1 MSIPKLTDDLN
12 IIQSLDNQP
21 ALTPAQLKAKFDES
35 GNTIK
40 SYINSILVDGINDA
54 IDTVTASIDTAITTK
69 LQAIYP
75 VGRVIYSESS
85 INPATIFGFGTWE
98 LTGQGQFIV
107 GYDSTNEKFNAGGK
121 TGGSLTKTIASNQIP
136 TLTGGTV
143 VTNVT
148 AGTTGEFDYSAT
160 PQTFTRSA
168 IRTLS
173 KTTGSVT
180 IANNNQQAV
189 DITPTYKTMYMYK
202 RVS

>member
-1 MSIPKLTDDLN
+1 MSIPKFTVDVNAHQNLAD
-12 IIQSLDNQP
+12 QP
-21 ALTPAQLKAKFDES
+21 ALSSTQLKQAWDKPAND
-35 GNTIK
+35 IK
-40 SYINSILVDGINDA
+40 NYINNTLVDA
-54 IDTVTASIDTAITTK
+54 IDEAIETITASIDTAITTK

-107 GYDSTNEKFNAGGK
+107 GYDSTNTKFNEGGK

-136 TLTGGTV
+136 TLSFTGLTSV
-143 VTNVT
+143 S
-148 AGTTGEFDYSAT
+148 AKTTGDFDYSAT

-168 IRTLS
+168 IREL
-173 KTTGSVT
+173 K
-180 IANNNQQAV
+180 NNSGTVNITNNDQQAL

>member
-12 IIQSLDNQP
+12 IIQTLDNQP

-40 SYINSILVDGINDA
+40 TYINSILVDGINDA

-107 GYDSTNEKFNAGGK
+107 GYDENNDKFNAGGK

-136 TLTGGTV
+136 TLTLDDQVVKDVSVTTSNKADLTFTGTV
-143 VTNVT
+143 VTAV
-148 AGTTGEFDYSAT
+148 GK
-160 PQTFTRSA
+160 TRGQA
-168 IRTLS
+168 KIT
-173 KTTGSVT
+173 
-180 IANNNQQAV
+180 NNNQQAL
-189 DITPTYKTMYMYK
+189 DITPTYRTMYMYK